1 MSDIDA
7 ARSVS
12 DLSEEERFDANCLAA
27 AYEALTVNR
36 SGPWHDLTDPECA
49 AKVLAAA
56 NYLRAARSIGL
67 TLALRPPLDDR
78 PSEAIAR
85 ELVEL
90 EEEEEWGLGDDG

>member
-56 NYLRAARSIGL
+56 NYLRAARGIGW
-67 TLALRPPLDDR
+67 TLDLPLKDR
-78 PSEAIAR
+78 RSPEEIERA
-85 ELVEL
+85 LVEM
-90 EEEEEWGLGDDG
+90 EEADWGLSDDGP